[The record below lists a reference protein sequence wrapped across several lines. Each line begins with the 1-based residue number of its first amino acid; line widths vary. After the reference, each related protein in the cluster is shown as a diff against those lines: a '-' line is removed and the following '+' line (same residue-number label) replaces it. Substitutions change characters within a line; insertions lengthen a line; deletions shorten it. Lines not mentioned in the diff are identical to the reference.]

1 VLTNLVLNAVDALP
15 TGGSIRLGASIQDG
29 QAIVEVADSGI
40 GMPPD
45 VQARMFEPFFTTKGD
60 KGTGLGLAM
69 VFGVVE
75 SHGGEI
81 RVQSEPDKGTL
92 FRITLPL
99 TNEPT
104 VVASP
109 VDSSSSPSAGWQ
121 LERYAGPSSAGSRP

>member
-1 VLTNLVLNAVDALP
+1 VLTNMVLNAVDALP
-15 TGGSIRLGASIQDG
+15 VGGSIRLGASIENG
-29 QAIVEVADSGI
+29 QAIIEIADSGT

-92 FRITLPL
+92 FRIILPL
-99 TNEPT
+99 ANEPA
-104 VVASP
+104 VVVSP
-109 VDSSSSPSAGWQ
+109 GGSPSSPQWICAQ
-121 LERYAGPSSAGSRP
+121 CASSPLTTSQ